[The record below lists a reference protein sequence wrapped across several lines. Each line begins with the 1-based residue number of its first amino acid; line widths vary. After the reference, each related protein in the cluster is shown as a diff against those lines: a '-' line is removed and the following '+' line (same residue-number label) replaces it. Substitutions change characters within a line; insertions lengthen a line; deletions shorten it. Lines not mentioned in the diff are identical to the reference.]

1 MASRRPNLPGSN
13 IKRIYRH
20 STHIIH
26 SETNFQERTL
36 SYCRWLY
43 MTLRPKTKGALLLL
57 ADQFFLCSDLLTIS
71 AMCKVVKIVN
81 TILECL
87 TLPTTFYLAYMNVR
101 VNVTSD
107 LSFLLNTT
115 PFWCKNHFCGL
126 KTEGVTNIFL
136 TKNIFPM
143 LSRGVAD
150 CALFCVTVS
159 SATFNIPEYSHNDW
173 GGELL

>member
-126 KTEGVTNIFL
+126 KTVQLLQTFFQWPI
-136 TKNIFPM
+136 P
-143 LSRGVAD
+143 
-150 CALFCVTVS
+150 S
-159 SATFNIPEYSHNDW
+159 SMVGPVRDWAACQGYSYPTSTQSHNCFAK
-173 GGELL
+173 LYSN